1 MRISNI
7 DRRNVLALL
16 ASTSTFTAPALP
28 ALAQQMSRPT
38 AFAFSFVG
46 LDGGNIR
53 LSNHAGR
60 PILVVNTASQCGYT
74 PQLSGLQEL
83 WKRYGSRGLL
93 VIGVPSND
101 FGGQEPGTPTEIMQT
116 ANHRYGVN
124 FPLTAKVVVSG
135 PDAHPFYKW
144 AAIERPG
151 AGPRWN
157 FHKFII
163 GRNGHIVGSFPA
175 AVDPMDPD
183 LVATIERELPAI

>member
-1 MRISNI
+1 MI
-7 DRRNVLALL
+7 DRRNMLALL
-16 ASTSTFTAPALP
+16 ASAVTVPAVP
-28 ALAQQMSRPT
+28 ALAQQPMSRPT
-38 AFAFSFVG
+38 AFAFSFTA
-46 LDGGNIR
+46 LDGGDIR
-53 LSNHAGR
+53 LANHSGK
-60 PILVVNTASQCGYT
+60 PMLIVNTASQCGYT

-101 FGGQEPGTPTEIMQT
+101 FGGQEPGTPAEIMQT

-124 FPLTAKVVVSG
+124 FPLTAKVVTSG
-135 PDAHPFYKW
+135 PNAHPFYKW

-157 FHKFII
+157 FHKFIV

-175 AVDPMDPD
+175 AVDPLDPE

>member
-1 MRISNI
+1 MI
-7 DRRNVLALL
+7 DRRNALALL
-16 ASTSTFTAPALP
+16 ASTLTAPTFP

-38 AFAFSFVG
+38 AFAFSFAG
-46 LDGGNIR
+46 LDGSNIR
-53 LSNHAGR
+53 LANHAGK
-60 PILVVNTASQCGYT
+60 PILIVNTASQCGYT
-74 PQLSGLQEL
+74 PQFAGLQEL

-93 VIGVPSND
+93 IIGVPSND

-116 ANHRYGVN
+116 ANHRYGAN
-124 FPLTAKVVVSG
+124 FPLAAKAVVSG

-183 LVATIERELPAI
+183 LIAAIERELPAI

>member
-7 DRRNVLALL
+7 GRRNVLALL
-16 ASTSTFTAPALP
+16 ASAFTAPALP

-124 FPLTAKVVVSG
+124 FPLTAKAVVSG